1 MDILDRNKK
10 CPLCGKFYHRW
21 DMHRNPIPTRKDQR
35 AEESLCQCAKGLDA
49 RKFCNMRRMAIE
61 EEQKRQKA
69 LREEWFNRKER
80 NAAYWAAV
88 QEGKQLR
95 GGDKNGT

>member
-21 DMHRNPIPTRKDQR
+21 DVHRNPIPTKKDQR
-35 AEESLCQCAKGLDA
+35 AEESLCKCAKGRDA
-49 RKFCNMRRMAIE
+49 REFLQMKRMEIQN
-61 EEQKRQKA
+61 EQKEKKA

-80 NAAYWAAV
+80 NDAYWARV
-88 QEGKQLR
+88 QERKQLR
-95 GGDKNGT
+95 NN